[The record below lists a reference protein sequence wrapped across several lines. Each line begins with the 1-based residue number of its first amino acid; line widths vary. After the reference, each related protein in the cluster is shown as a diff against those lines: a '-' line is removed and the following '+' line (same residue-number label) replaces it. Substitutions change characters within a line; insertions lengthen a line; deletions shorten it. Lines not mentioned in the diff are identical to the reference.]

1 MAFRNRL
8 YVCSVSKNTLMAT
21 ITTADFKK
29 GIFVVYKNEPHQIV
43 EFQHVNP
50 GKGSAFV
57 RTRLKSLKTG
67 KVSDFT
73 YKSGE
78 SVEELPI
85 ETHEMQYLYPQG
97 DSYVFMDNFTY
108 DQITVPSFFLG
119 DFVKFLKPNETYQVL
134 VHEEEAVGIRLP
146 KKVRL
151 TVTEAGDGAK
161 GNTVS
166 GATKVVTVETGA
178 QIAVPLFIKQGETI
192 AVDPETGSYL
202 ERA

>member
-1 MAFRNRL
+1 M
-8 YVCSVSKNTLMAT
+8 SVISTS
-21 ITTADFKK
+21 DFKK
-29 GIFVVYKNEPHQIV
+29 GIFVTFKDEPHQIV

-67 KVSDFT
+67 KVQEFT

-78 SVEELPI
+78 SVEELPV
-85 ETHEMQYLYPQG
+85 ETHEMQYLYPEG
-97 DSYVFMDNFTY
+97 DGYVFMDNTTY
-108 DQITVPSFFLG
+108 DQVTVAGQLLG
-119 DFVKFLKPNETYQVL
+119 DFVKYLKPNDTYQVL
-134 VHEEEAVGIRLP
+134 IHEEEAVGIRLP

-151 TVTEAGDGAK
+151 MVTEATEGAK

-166 GATKVVTVETGA
+166 GATKTVTVETGA
-178 QIAVPLFIKQGETI
+178 IVTVPLFIKEGEMI
-192 AVDPETGSYL
+192 AIDPETGSYV